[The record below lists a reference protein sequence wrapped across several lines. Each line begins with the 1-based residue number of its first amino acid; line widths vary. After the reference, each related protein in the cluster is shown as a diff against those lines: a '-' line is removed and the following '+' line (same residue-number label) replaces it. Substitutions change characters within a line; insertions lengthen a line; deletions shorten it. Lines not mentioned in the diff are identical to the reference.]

1 MRYWI
6 GRGFMLA
13 GILTSMFAL
22 YLGMSNTIRPG
33 RELMILVGSMSFFMI
48 GWIVAGGGKK

>member
-22 YLGMSNTIRPG
+22 YLGMREQIRPG
-33 RELMILVGSMSFFMI
+33 RELMILVGSMSLFMI
-48 GWIVAGGGKK
+48 GWIVSGGKK